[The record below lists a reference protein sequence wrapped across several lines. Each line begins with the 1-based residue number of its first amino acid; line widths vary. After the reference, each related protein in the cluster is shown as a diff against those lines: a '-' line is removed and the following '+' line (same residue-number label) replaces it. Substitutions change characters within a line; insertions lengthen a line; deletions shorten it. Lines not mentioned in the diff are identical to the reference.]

1 MKQSTER
8 DIYKSETSQEAQLP
22 RENNV
27 VASSSLLL
35 GIILT
40 LVCLS
45 VGTHLLLNQSTDTT
59 ESLNQSTT
67 LKSTK

>member
-8 DIYKSETSQEAQLP
+8 DIYNGEISQEDQFA

-27 VASSSLLL
+27 VASSGLLL
-35 GIILT
+35 GVLLT

-45 VGTHLLLNQSTDTT
+45 FGMYLLLSQSTDTK
-59 ESLNQSTT
+59 SLNQSTSIERI
-67 LKSTK
+67 K